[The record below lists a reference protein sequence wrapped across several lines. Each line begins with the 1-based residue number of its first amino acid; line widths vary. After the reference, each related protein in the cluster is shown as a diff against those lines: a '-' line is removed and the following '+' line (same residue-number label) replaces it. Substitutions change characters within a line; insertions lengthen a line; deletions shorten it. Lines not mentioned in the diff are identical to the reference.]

1 MIRAFIASVLIFRS
15 YYGLIRRSVACKH
28 ELDTKNA
35 RIRSQKFRFP
45 PFRPAQVSLRLK
57 RSNVA
62 GHPPSTQRPVA
73 RSHALRRPRAV
84 PESVIPKNVLAK
96 EIASILDD
104 QQLTQTEAA
113 YIMRDAPSQ
122 ISLVVTGKLRG
133 FSTER
138 LIRMLARLGRDIDI
152 VIRPAR
158 GKSGKVTVTR
168 R

>member
-1 MIRAFIASVLIFRS
+1 MKYSRQGICFR
-15 YYGLIRRSVACKH
+15 
-28 ELDTKNA
+28 
-35 RIRSQKFRFP
+35 
-45 PFRPAQVSLRLK
+45 PFRGHSAFVRLK
-57 RSNVA
+57 RSNVVA
-62 GHPPSTQRPVA
+62 PLSSPQTQRTVA
-73 RSHALRRPRAV
+73 RANTRRPRAV
-84 PESVIPKNVLAK
+84 SESVIPKNVLAK
-96 EIASILDD
+96 EIAAILDD

-158 GKSGKVTVTR
+158 GRTGKVSVTR

>member
-1 MIRAFIASVLIFRS
+1 MARA
-15 YYGLIRRSVACKH
+15 
-28 ELDTKNA
+28 
-35 RIRSQKFRFP
+35 
-45 PFRPAQVSLRLK
+45 
-57 RSNVA
+57 
-62 GHPPSTQRPVA
+62 TQ
-73 RSHALRRPRAV
+73 RRPRAV

-96 EIASILDD
+96 EIANILED

-138 LIRMLARLGRDIDI
+138 LLRMLARLGRDIDI
-152 VIRPAR
+152 VIRPAKGR
-158 GKSGKVTVTR
+158 TGRVTVNR

>member
-1 MIRAFIASVLIFRS
+1 MAKRFDISIRTMRVPRS
-15 YYGLIRRSVACKH
+15 LAWKY
-28 ELDTKNA
+28 ELDTKN
-35 RIRSQKFRFP
+35 IQFCSGKLRFS
-45 PFRPAQVSLRLK
+45 PFPTAQVSLRLK

-62 GHPPSTQRPVA
+62 AHPPLTQRTVA

-158 GKSGKVTVTR
+158 GKSGKVSVTR

>member
-1 MIRAFIASVLIFRS
+1 M
-15 YYGLIRRSVACKH
+15 
-28 ELDTKNA
+28 
-35 RIRSQKFRFP
+35 
-45 PFRPAQVSLRLK
+45 
-57 RSNVA
+57 
-62 GHPPSTQRPVA
+62 A

-96 EIASILDD
+96 EIARILDD

-152 VIRPAR
+152 VVRPAK
-158 GKSGKVTVTR
+158 GKTGKVTVTR
-168 R
+168 RG